1 MITLLCTLLLKRL
14 QLSDMGAAAA
24 LGSGLE
30 SSTNA
35 YTYSNV
41 DQGTYMNVL
50 QNSAYAQSQALQ
62 NGGLLAQMKKSGYD
76 V

>member
-1 MITLLCTLLLKRL
+1 
-14 QLSDMGAAAA
+14 MGAAAA

-30 SSTNA
+30 SSTSG
-35 YTYSNV
+35 YTYPNV
-41 DQGTYMNVL
+41 DQSAYMNVL
-50 QNSAYAQSQALQ
+50 QNSAYGQSLQ